1 MNENM
6 QILSNV
12 YDTSK
17 SQSKTIGAMLT
28 HVNNKSLRGALLSQ
42 IIEYDKISRDAG
54 EMICALG
61 KKPKTSHPVKEKLS
75 VWNAGMRSHAN
86 PAPSNIA
93 KMVSLMSHEAQDST
107 VGTMNSCINSS
118 PTSYNLARRL
128 VKATEKSHE
137 KMQSFL

>member
-1 MNENM
+1 MDENM

-17 SQSKTIGAMLT
+17 SQSKTICAMLN
-28 HVNNKSLRGALLSQ
+28 HINNKSLRGALISQ
-42 IIEYDKISRDAG
+42 IIEYDRISRDAG

-61 KKPKTSHPVKEKLS
+61 KKPKTSHPVQEKLS
-75 VWNAGMRSHAN
+75 VWNAGMKSHAN

-93 KMVSLMSHEAQDST
+93 KMVSSMSHEAQSNT
-107 VGTMNSCINSS
+107 IGTMNSCINSS
-118 PTSYNLARRL
+118 PASYNLARRL
-128 VKATEKSHE
+128 VKTTEKSRE